1 MARIILL
8 NGPPVNT
15 IYKKNLHAFK
25 NLAIDRVM
33 RSVIHP
39 LKSPNRRGDQ
49 LQLRPLPLRTAH
61 PLDPI

>member
-25 NLAIDRVM
+25 NLASDRMM
-33 RSVIHP
+33 RGVIHP
-39 LKSPNRRGDQ
+39 LKSPDRRGDQ
-49 LQLRPLPLRTAH
+49 LQLGPLPLRTAH
-61 PLDPI
+61 PLAPV